1 MSKPAPTNESSSSD
15 QPSFEAALA
24 RLEQIVRQLEEGDI
38 GLAEAL
44 QRYEEGVSLLRKSY
58 ELLQRA
64 ERRIEILSG
73 VDAEGNPIIKP
84 FDDTATVDR
93 GDPARRRAR
102 RRTTAETPRV
112 TEEPNPLFGE
122 PGIDEPC

>member
-1 MSKPAPTNESSSSD
+1 MPAPDNKTSLPD
-15 QPSFEAALA
+15 QLSFEAALA
-24 RLEQIVRQLEEGDI
+24 RLEQIVRQLEEGDV

-73 VDAEGNPIIKP
+73 VDANGNPITKA
-84 FDDTATVDR
+84 FDDTATVER
-93 GDPARRRAR
+93 ADPAKRRVRRRA
-102 RRTTAETPRV
+102 TP
-112 TEEPNPLFGE
+112 EAPPDGGDSSPLFGGT
-122 PGIDEPC
+122 GIDEPC